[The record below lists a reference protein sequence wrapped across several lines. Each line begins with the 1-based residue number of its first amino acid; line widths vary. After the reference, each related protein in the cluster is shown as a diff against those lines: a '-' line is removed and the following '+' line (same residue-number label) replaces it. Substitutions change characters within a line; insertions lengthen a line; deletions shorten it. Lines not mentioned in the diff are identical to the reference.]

1 MHTSTQNS
9 WYTHT
14 HYAHTHSDV
23 HVCTVHSSDRQHK
36 TTNLKGQG
44 ILVSQYSGIL
54 RNNWQGHQNS

>member
-9 WYTHT
+9 WYTHI
-14 HYAHTHSDV
+14 HTLCIV
-23 HVCTVHSSDRQHK
+23 MYTACTVHSSDRQHK

-54 RNNWQGHQNS
+54 RNNWQGH